1 MTYNALVHPRP
12 ARMIVLP
19 DATLKIKREKRTKR
33 RRWEFRVRDGRGIWM
48 YEKHKK
54 PWMHAAMVRG
64 GVLVKP

>member
-1 MTYNALVHPRP
+1 
-12 ARMIVLP
+12 MIVLP